1 MPVMCALPPVKT
13 LLAYPWGLVA
23 PLTDRE
29 KRVVCSSCE
38 LLSSLDYARGSVLSS
53 ALPHCEEHQQAP
65 SVLTFRDVLLKIH

>member
-1 MPVMCALPPVKT
+1 MEESSCTHIDEVVFKR
-13 LLAYPWGLVA
+13 VV
-23 PLTDRE
+23 